1 MVIKYCRD
9 VDKYFIAVIGIG
21 VVAPIM
27 LCGDSLI
34 TTVGNMDNPE
44 KLLLYV
50 AFGVFS
56 LFCVWLGVNLVKDRS
71 RRYVLSEKGCEI
83 YGWRGYYKSFS
94 WDEARAKY
102 IVHTKKGEERGLY
115 KGIAVLSTRVID
127 EKSSFYNPLKYNSV
141 YHIASIKG
149 FIYGF
154 FCPLDII
161 YIYLSAKPQECDT
174 DGCWFYE
181 KIDEKTFRQK
191 MAEWHVELAE
201 EKEELPPWKEQI

>member
-1 MVIKYCRD
+1 MYSISY
-9 VDKYFIAVIGIG
+9 I
-21 VVAPIM
+21 
-27 LCGDSLI
+27 LI
-34 TTVGNMDNPE
+34 DTG
-44 KLLLYV
+44 
-50 AFGVFS
+50 
-56 LFCVWLGVNLVKDRS
+56 LGFYS
-71 RRYVLSEKGCEI
+71 C
-83 YGWRGYYKSFS
+83 
-94 WDEARAKY
+94 
-102 IVHTKKGEERGLY
+102 
-115 KGIAVLSTRVID
+115 
-127 EKSSFYNPLKYNSV
+127 SSFTV
-141 YHIASIKG
+141 V